1 MKDELEQGNSENLLQ
16 NVIHRCLTG
25 ETVKDY
31 DDIDTYDCLADAAID
46 VEDRMIRGGEIVGI
60 RAASG
65 DFGGAQDGDFER

>member
-31 DDIDTYDCLADAAID
+31 DDAII
-46 VEDRMIRGGEIVGI
+46 VLPITGGTGRTTLFAIAGTITALGVALI
-60 RAASG
+60 IISKKRRTA
-65 DFGGAQDGDFER
+65 